1 MAIVTATQVAA
12 FTNISTGVTAIS
24 ASGLIPIV
32 QERINLITNNYFV
45 TGMYLQGTVVFDATA
60 GTITS
65 PNSFADEG
73 FAVADEVYIYN
84 SYRNDGYKT
93 VSAVSTV
100 TLTMTDVLI
109 AEPSARSILISV
121 VQWPAAIAYT
131 AAQMVKYDYDD
142 RKKQTSGVKSHTLG
156 PFSETF
162 GNGINTGKTAT
173 PFGYPQDLIDGLTP
187 YCIARL
193 N

>member
-121 VQWPAAIAYT
+121 VPVSYTHLTLPTKRIAEI
-131 AAQMVKYDYDD
+131 
-142 RKKQTSGVKSHTLG
+142 SS
-156 PFSETF
+156 
-162 GNGINTGKTAT
+162 
-173 PFGYPQDLIDGLTP
+173 
-187 YCIARL
+187 
-193 N
+193 

>member
-32 QERINLITNNYFV
+32 QERINLITNNYF
-45 TGMYLQGTVVFDATA
+45 TTDMYLQGTFVISATT
-60 GTITS
+60 GIITS
-65 PNSFADEG
+65 QNSFEDEG

-93 VSAVSTV
+93 VSAVSGV
-100 TLTMTDVLI
+100 SLTMTAALV

-162 GNGINTGKTAT
+162 GNATNTNGTST

-187 YCIARL
+187 YTIVRL